1 MFLSPREKE
10 LLTELVNQPNGVSIN
25 QMISLLKVSKRT
37 VYREI
42 ENLNTTLSKIDAQL
56 NKVGR
61 GKYQLLTDNE
71 GLRKIN
77 QALQVENWLEIPT
90 EQRQRLI
97 LFELLLTEEPISLT
111 YFLENYLISNTTFY
125 SDIKQL
131 EARLALSPLKIIR
144 NLGYEIEGS
153 EKYRRL
159 LMASIL
165 ELEISEYQFFHY
177 DVSMT
182 KQNLFFSFLNESH
195 ILFVRELLLE
205 ELKVAIPNLSDRK
218 LAHLSFVLILTIHR
232 VKKEHLIV
240 EEAYLEA
247 LNKEMLNS
255 SKRIF
260 AKLAM
265 ETKQLYPVNEIVFF
279 ASLLSDFGNS
289 FEEDFFEENFDTELA
304 YQIKQLIE
312 EVSRETEVD
321 FFEDS
326 HLYKMLLT
334 HMSGI
339 FSRVILEEETLTNPI
354 LERIMQQYEEVAK
367 GIRRSLPKVFPDL
380 KISEEEI
387 AYMVLHFA
395 NSLERSPKT
404 IAIDIA
410 GFSPSGLA
418 STSMLEMKLRRYF
431 PFVDQ
436 IHFFSLADLGTVD
449 LENDYDIVVSTA
461 LLAGYSGKYQLVSPL
476 LLEDEVNQLKAEF
489 KKISRHQKGDRKRRK
504 NKEAIRSTYE
514 EVRDFMDDVNTLLSL
529 FYIQTIDNQQ
539 SINSIIEESV
549 ASLPKSV
556 VASHQK
562 IVTKLSKR
570 LKQSPVGIP
579 GTQMALFHA
588 ATSGIH
594 HPIFCIID
602 LKEPVFILGMD
613 RQEMLLNRV
622 LLMLA
627 PKELTATESQLLGKI
642 SGSIIMNDLY
652 TEIFRSGNQAIVYQ
666 LLSSL
671 LVEEMKA

>member
-1 MFLSPREKE
+1 
-10 LLTELVNQPNGVSIN
+10 
-25 QMISLLKVSKRT
+25 MISLLKVSKRT

-42 ENLNTTLSKIDAQL
+42 ENLSETLNKIDAHL
-56 NKVGR
+56 NKIGR
-61 GKYQLLTDNE
+61 GKYQLLTDEE
-71 GLRKIN
+71 GLRKIH

-90 EQRQRLI
+90 DQRQRLI
-97 LFELLLTEEPISLT
+97 LFELLLTEEPISLN
-111 YFLENYLISNTTFY
+111 YFLESYLISNTTFY

-131 EARLALSPLKIIR
+131 EARLIKSPLKIIR
-144 NLGYEIEGS
+144 SLGYEIEGS

-177 DVSMT
+177 EVST
-182 KQNLFFSFLNESH
+182 AKQNIFFSFLNQSH
-195 ILFVRELLLE
+195 IVYVRELLLE
-205 ELKVAIPNLSDRK
+205 ELKVAIPQLSDRK

-279 ASLLSDFGNS
+279 ASLLSNFGNS

-334 HMSGI
+334 HLSGI
-339 FSRVILEEETLTNPI
+339 FSRVILEEETLTNRI
-354 LERIMQQYEEVAK
+354 LERIMQQYEEVAR
-367 GIRRSLPKVFPDL
+367 GIRISLPKVFPDL

-449 LENDYDIVVSTA
+449 LENDYDLVVSTA

-476 LLEDEVNQLKAEF
+476 LLEDEVNQLKEEF
-489 KKISRHQKGDRKRRK
+489 KKISREQKRGRVRRSVK
-504 NKEAIRSTYE
+504 DIQRPTYE
-514 EVRDFMDDVNTLLSL
+514 EVRDFMDDVNELLGL
-529 FYIQTIDNQQ
+529 FFLTSIDNQA
-539 SINSIIEESV
+539 SIENIIEQSV
-549 ASLPKSV
+549 AVLPIEIV
-556 VASHQK
+556 NNREK
-562 IVTKLSKR
+562 IIAKLSKR

-579 GTQMALFHA
+579 GTEMALFHA
-588 ATSGIH
+588 ATSGIKF
-594 HPIFCIID
+594 PIFCIID
-602 LKEPVFILGMD
+602 LEQPVTILGMD
-613 RQEMLLNRV
+613 RQEMNLQRV

>member
-10 LLTELVNQPNGVSIN
+10 LLTELVNHPNGVSIN

-37 VYREI
+37 VYREL
-42 ENLNTTLSKIDAQL
+42 ETLTETLEKAAIQL
-56 NKVGR
+56 NKAGR
-61 GKYQLLTDNE
+61 GKYQLLADEE
-71 GLRKIN
+71 GLRKIH
-77 QALQVENWLEIPT
+77 QALKSENWLEIPA
-90 EQRQRLI
+90 EQRQRLL
-97 LFELLLTEEPISLT
+97 LFELLMTEKPIALAT
-111 YFLENYLISNTTFY
+111 FLDTYLISHTTFY

-131 EARLALSPLKIIR
+131 ELRLAKLPLKIVR
-144 NLGYEIEGS
+144 NGGYEIEGS

-165 ELEISEYQFFHY
+165 EQEINEYQLFHY
-177 DVSMT
+177 EKAQA
-182 KQNLFFSFLNESH
+182 KQNTFFSFLNESH
-195 ILFVRELLLE
+195 LLFVRELILTE
-205 ELKVAIPNLSDRK
+205 IKVTFPQLSDRK
-218 LAHLSFVLILTIHR
+218 LAHLCFVLVLTIHR
-232 VKKEHLIV
+232 VKQEHLII

-247 LNKEMLNS
+247 LNKEMLNI

-279 ASLLSDFGNS
+279 ASLLSDFGSS

-304 YQIKQLIE
+304 YQVKQLIE
-312 EVSRETEVD
+312 YVSRETEVD

-334 HMSGI
+334 HLSGI
-339 FSRVILEEETLTNPI
+339 SSRVILEEETLTNPI
-354 LERIMQQYEEVAK
+354 LERIMEQYEEVAN
-367 GIRRSLPKVFPDL
+367 GIRQSLPLVFPEL

-404 IAIDIA
+404 MAVDVA

-449 LENDYDIVVSTA
+449 LENDYDIVVSTS

-476 LLEDEVNQLKAEF
+476 LLEDEVKQLKEEF
-489 KKISRHQKGDRKRRK
+489 KKISRTQHRARKKR
-504 NKEAIRSTYE
+504 NVSEAVRPSYE
-514 EVRDFMDDVNTLLSL
+514 DVRDFMEQVNELLRL
-529 FYIQTIDNQQ
+529 FSVHTINNDQTI
-539 SINSIIEESV
+539 ESLV
-549 ASLPKSV
+549 QKLVQILPSEV
-556 VASHQK
+556 VNDAQK
-562 IVTKLSKR
+562 TQERLLKR

-579 GTQMALFHA
+579 GTAMALFHA
-588 ATSGIH
+588 STSGVNR
-594 HPIFCIID
+594 PIFSIID
-602 LKEPVFILGMD
+602 LEVPITIVGMD
-613 RQEMLLNRV
+613 RQDMRLNRV

-627 PKELTATESQLLGKI
+627 PKELTAIESQLLGKI

-652 TEIFRSGNQAIVYQ
+652 TEIFHTGNQAIVYQ

-671 LVEEMKA
+671 LVEKMTP

>member
-42 ENLNTTLSKIDAQL
+42 ENLSETLNKIDAHL
-56 NKVGR
+56 NKIGR
-61 GKYQLLTDNE
+61 GKYQLLTDEE
-71 GLRKIN
+71 GLRKIH

-90 EQRQRLI
+90 DQRQRLI
-97 LFELLLTEEPISLT
+97 LFELLLTEEPISLN
-111 YFLENYLISNTTFY
+111 YFLESYLISHTTFY

-131 EARLALSPLKIIR
+131 EARLIKSPLKIIR
-144 NLGYEIEGS
+144 SLGYEIEGS

-177 DVSMT
+177 EVST
-182 KQNLFFSFLNESH
+182 AKQNIFLSFLNQSH
-195 ILFVRELLLE
+195 IVYVRELLLE
-205 ELKVAIPNLSDRK
+205 ELKVAIPQLSDRK

-279 ASLLSDFGNS
+279 ASLLSNFGNS

-334 HMSGI
+334 HLSGI

-354 LERIMQQYEEVAK
+354 LERIMQQYEEVAR
-367 GIRRSLPKVFPDL
+367 GIRIPLPKVFPDL

-436 IHFFSLADLGTVD
+436 THFFSLADLGTVD
-449 LENDYDIVVSTA
+449 LENDYDLVVSTA

-476 LLEDEVNQLKAEF
+476 LLEDEVNQLKEEF
-489 KKISRHQKGDRKRRK
+489 KKISREQKRGRVRRSVK
-504 NKEAIRSTYE
+504 DIQRPTYE
-514 EVRDFMDDVNTLLSL
+514 EVRDFMDDVNELLGL
-529 FYIQTIDNQQ
+529 FFLTSIDNQA
-539 SINSIIEESV
+539 SIENIIEQSV
-549 ASLPKSV
+549 AVLPIEIV
-556 VASHQK
+556 NNREK
-562 IVTKLSKR
+562 IIAKLSKR

-579 GTQMALFHA
+579 GTEMALFHA
-588 ATSGIH
+588 ATSGIKF
-594 HPIFCIID
+594 PIFCIID
-602 LKEPVFILGMD
+602 LEQPVTILGMD
-613 RQEMLLNRV
+613 RQEMNLQRV

>member
-42 ENLNTTLSKIDAQL
+42 ENLSEKLNKIDAHL
-56 NKVGR
+56 NKIGR
-61 GKYQLLTDNE
+61 GKYQLLTDEE
-71 GLRKIN
+71 GLRKIH

-90 EQRQRLI
+90 DQRQRLI
-97 LFELLLTEEPISLT
+97 LFELLLTEEPISLN
-111 YFLENYLISNTTFY
+111 YFLESYLISNTTFY

-131 EARLALSPLKIIR
+131 EARLIKSPLKIIR
-144 NLGYEIEGS
+144 SLGYEIEGS

-177 DVSMT
+177 EVST
-182 KQNLFFSFLNESH
+182 AKQNIFLSFLNQSH
-195 ILFVRELLLE
+195 IVYVRELLLE
-205 ELKVAIPNLSDRK
+205 ELKVAIPQLSDRK

-279 ASLLSDFGNS
+279 ASLLSNFGNS

-334 HMSGI
+334 HLSGI

-354 LERIMQQYEEVAK
+354 LERIMQQYEEVAR
-367 GIRRSLPKVFPDL
+367 GIRISLPKVFPDL

-436 IHFFSLADLGTVD
+436 THFFSLADLGTVD
-449 LENDYDIVVSTA
+449 LENDYDLVVSTA

-476 LLEDEVNQLKAEF
+476 LLEDEVNQLKEEF
-489 KKISRHQKGDRKRRK
+489 KKISREQKRGRVRRSVK
-504 NKEAIRSTYE
+504 DIQRPTYE
-514 EVRDFMDDVNTLLSL
+514 EVRDFMDDVNELLGL
-529 FYIQTIDNQQ
+529 FFLTSIDNQA
-539 SINSIIEESV
+539 SIENIIEQSV
-549 ASLPKSV
+549 AVLPIEIV
-556 VASHQK
+556 NNREK
-562 IVTKLSKR
+562 IIAKLSKR

-579 GTQMALFHA
+579 GTEMALFHA
-588 ATSGIH
+588 ATSGIKF
-594 HPIFCIID
+594 PIFCIID
-602 LKEPVFILGMD
+602 LEQPVTILGMD
-613 RQEMLLNRV
+613 RQEMNLQRV

>member
-42 ENLNTTLSKIDAQL
+42 ENLSETLNKIDAHL
-56 NKVGR
+56 NKIGR
-61 GKYQLLTDNE
+61 GKYQLLTDEE
-71 GLRKIN
+71 GLRKIH

-90 EQRQRLI
+90 DQRQRLI
-97 LFELLLTEEPISLT
+97 LFELLLTEEPISLN
-111 YFLENYLISNTTFY
+111 YFLESYLISNTTFY

-131 EARLALSPLKIIR
+131 EARLIKSPLKIIR
-144 NLGYEIEGS
+144 SLGYEIEGS

-177 DVSMT
+177 EVST
-182 KQNLFFSFLNESH
+182 AKQNIFLSFLNQSH
-195 ILFVRELLLE
+195 IVYVRELLLE
-205 ELKVAIPNLSDRK
+205 ELKVAIPQLSDRK

-279 ASLLSDFGNS
+279 ASLLSNFGNS

-334 HMSGI
+334 HLSGI

-354 LERIMQQYEEVAK
+354 LERIMQQYEEVAR
-367 GIRRSLPKVFPDL
+367 GIRISLPKVFPDL

-436 IHFFSLADLGTVD
+436 THFFSLADLGTVD
-449 LENDYDIVVSTA
+449 LENDYDLVVSTA

-476 LLEDEVNQLKAEF
+476 LLEDEVNQLKEEF
-489 KKISRHQKGDRKRRK
+489 KKISREQKRGRVRRSVK
-504 NKEAIRSTYE
+504 DIQRPTYE
-514 EVRDFMDDVNTLLSL
+514 EVRDFMDDVNELLGL
-529 FYIQTIDNQQ
+529 FFLTSIDNQA
-539 SINSIIEESV
+539 SIENIIEQSV
-549 ASLPKSV
+549 AVLPIEIV
-556 VASHQK
+556 NNREK
-562 IVTKLSKR
+562 IIAKLSKR

-579 GTQMALFHA
+579 GTEMALFHA
-588 ATSGIH
+588 ATSGIKF
-594 HPIFCIID
+594 PIFCIID
-602 LKEPVFILGMD
+602 LEQPVTILGMD
-613 RQEMLLNRV
+613 RQEMNLQRV

-627 PKELTATESQLLGKI
+627 PKELMATESQLLGKI

>member
-42 ENLNTTLSKIDAQL
+42 ENLSETLNKIDAHL
-56 NKVGR
+56 NKIGR
-61 GKYQLLTDNE
+61 GKYQLLTDEE
-71 GLRKIN
+71 GLRKIH

-90 EQRQRLI
+90 DQRQRLI
-97 LFELLLTEEPISLT
+97 LFELLLTEEPISLN
-111 YFLENYLISNTTFY
+111 YFLESYLISNTTFY

-131 EARLALSPLKIIR
+131 EARLIKSPLKIIR
-144 NLGYEIEGS
+144 SLGYEIEGS

-177 DVSMT
+177 EVST
-182 KQNLFFSFLNESH
+182 AKQNIFLSFLNQSH
-195 ILFVRELLLE
+195 IVYVRELLLE
-205 ELKVAIPNLSDRK
+205 ELKVAIPQLSDRK

-279 ASLLSDFGNS
+279 ASLLSNFGNS

-334 HMSGI
+334 HLSGI
-339 FSRVILEEETLTNPI
+339 FSRVILEEETITNPI
-354 LERIMQQYEEVAK
+354 LERIMQQYEEVAR
-367 GIRRSLPKVFPDL
+367 GIRISLPKVFPDL

-418 STSMLEMKLRRYF
+418 STSMLEMKLRCYF

-449 LENDYDIVVSTA
+449 LENDYDLVVSTA

-476 LLEDEVNQLKAEF
+476 LLEDEVNQLKEEF
-489 KKISRHQKGDRKRRK
+489 KKISRKQKRGRVRRSVK
-504 NKEAIRSTYE
+504 DIQRPTYE
-514 EVRDFMDDVNTLLSL
+514 EVRDFMDDVNELLGL
-529 FYIQTIDNQQ
+529 FFLTSIDNQA
-539 SINSIIEESV
+539 SIENIIEQSV
-549 ASLPKSV
+549 AVLPIEIV
-556 VASHQK
+556 NNREK
-562 IVTKLSKR
+562 IIAKLSKR

-579 GTQMALFHA
+579 GTEMALFHA
-588 ATSGIH
+588 ATSGIKF
-594 HPIFCIID
+594 PIFCIID
-602 LKEPVFILGMD
+602 LEQPVTILGMD
-613 RQEMLLNRV
+613 RQEMNLQRV

>member
-42 ENLNTTLSKIDAQL
+42 ENLSETLNKIDAHL
-56 NKVGR
+56 NKIGR
-61 GKYQLLTDNE
+61 GKYQLLTDEE
-71 GLRKIN
+71 GLRKIH

-90 EQRQRLI
+90 DQRQRLI
-97 LFELLLTEEPISLT
+97 LFELLLTEEPISLN
-111 YFLENYLISNTTFY
+111 YFLESYLISNTTFY

-131 EARLALSPLKIIR
+131 EARLIKSPLKIIR
-144 NLGYEIEGS
+144 SLGYEIEGS

-177 DVSMT
+177 EVST
-182 KQNLFFSFLNESH
+182 AKQNIFFSFLNQSH
-195 ILFVRELLLE
+195 IVYVRELLLE
-205 ELKVAIPNLSDRK
+205 ELKVAIPQLSDRK

-279 ASLLSDFGNS
+279 ASLLSNFGNS

-334 HMSGI
+334 HLSGI
-339 FSRVILEEETLTNPI
+339 FSRVILEEETLTNRI
-354 LERIMQQYEEVAK
+354 LERIMQQYEEVARE
-367 GIRRSLPKVFPDL
+367 IRISLPKVFPDL

-449 LENDYDIVVSTA
+449 LENDYDLVVSTA

-476 LLEDEVNQLKAEF
+476 LLEDEVNQLKEEF
-489 KKISRHQKGDRKRRK
+489 KKISREQKRGRVRRSVK
-504 NKEAIRSTYE
+504 DIQRPTYE
-514 EVRDFMDDVNTLLSL
+514 EVRDFMDDVNELLGL
-529 FYIQTIDNQQ
+529 FFLTSIDNQA
-539 SINSIIEESV
+539 SIENIIEQSV
-549 ASLPKSV
+549 AVLPIEIV
-556 VASHQK
+556 NNREK
-562 IVTKLSKR
+562 IIAKLSKR

-579 GTQMALFHA
+579 GTEMALFHA
-588 ATSGIH
+588 ATSGIKF
-594 HPIFCIID
+594 PIFCIID
-602 LKEPVFILGMD
+602 LEQPVTILGMD
-613 RQEMLLNRV
+613 RQEMNLQRV

-627 PKELTATESQLLGKI
+627 PKELTATESKLLGKI